1 VWFYESV
8 SLMIHN
14 IPYPGNIQG
23 SSILD
28 YILDKYISPLPYDI
42 WVISSTEGD
51 PKIWGAYTPQVLACA
66 FVLPGFGTE
75 KGNLICL
82 GFG

>member
-1 VWFYESV
+1 V
-8 SLMIHN
+8 IN
-14 IPYPGNIQG
+14 ILYLENSQGN
-23 SSILD
+23 SILD
-28 YILDKYISPLPYDI
+28 YILDKYIYPLPYDN
-42 WVISSTEGD
+42 WVISSTVAGQTRSE
-51 PKIWGAYTPQVLACA
+51 AYMPQVLACA